1 MRRQTRTR
9 RRLPPIKHTLRLY
22 PGVDDDLIEGLDQL
36 AAQLAKPKNQIIK
49 DALRERI
56 GDGSVQPA
64 VSVEPA
70 VNLAEIRQVV
80 EAAVSSS
87 LARFE
92 GQMTGVAVTVEG
104 QEDDETRT
112 LLGNLGAALIFDDDE
127 PE

>member
-1 MRRQTRTR
+1 
-9 RRLPPIKHTLRLY
+9 
-22 PGVDDDLIEGLDQL
+22 LIEGLDQL